1 MAETPNG
8 MNGISIPLSEENA
21 SPALGLVPEKTVED
35 VSAASTDDNAPEAPK
50 ELSAAEKLMQQHEL
64 AAQKNETVAEP
75 EVKTEEPEL
84 SELASAP
91 VPEKKARKQ
100 KESSPVTPAVSRVLD
115 VSSAE
120 AFPSLGGPA
129 KPVAVASWGRKM
141 ATPPVNGNNSSSISS
156 SISAKA
162 PSSAVLGSGG
172 QQRVELTPAQKKPL
186 GELRKAPVEIVKDI
200 MKRTGTKIDMAQT
213 MTKTS
218 VFIVT
223 GSEINRQRARMEIFR
238 ELSLKV
244 F

>member
-21 SPALGLVPEKTVED
+21 SPALGLDPEKIVED
-35 VSAASTDDNAPEAPK
+35 APAASTDDNAPDVPK
-50 ELSAAEKLMQQHEL
+50 ELSAAEKLMQQHAL
-64 AAQKNETVAEP
+64 AAQKNEIIVESEP
-75 EVKTEEPEL
+75 

-100 KESSPVTPAVSRVLD
+100 KESPPVTPAVSRVLD

-172 QQRVELTPAQKKPL
+172 QQRVELTPAQKRPL

-213 MTKTS
+213 ITKTS

-238 ELSLKV
+238 ELTLKV

>member
-21 SPALGLVPEKTVED
+21 SPALGLDPEKIVED
-35 VSAASTDDNAPEAPK
+35 APAASTDDNAPDVPK
-50 ELSAAEKLMQQHEL
+50 ELSAAEKLMQQHAL
-64 AAQKNETVAEP
+64 AAQKNEIIAES
-75 EVKTEEPEL
+75 EP

-172 QQRVELTPAQKKPL
+172 QQRVELTPAQKRPL

-213 MTKTS
+213 ITKTS

-238 ELSLKV
+238 ELTLKV